1 MNTKNCLTVEKQATQ
16 KKWKSKHRT
25 ERMRSISNID
35 FFCNNNFVAARFLI
49 ENNNNEKIL
58 FCGSFV

>member
-16 KKWKSKHRT
+16 KKSGKANTHRT

-35 FFCNNNFVAARFLI
+35 FFLQ
-49 ENNNNEKIL
+49 
-58 FCGSFV
+58 